1 MTRKRLNNFFKFAI
15 FFLLTVFLLWFSFKD
30 AHLDELLAGLRA
42 ANYAWVLAGVLLGI
56 VAYFVRALRWRLLIE
71 PLGYKPRV
79 GAMYNAVI
87 LGYLA
92 NLLFPRFGEV
102 ARCGALAK
110 SDKIP
115 LNKLVG
121 TVVVERT
128 FDMLCLIAIVLS
140 AFFLRIDTFGKFLR
154 ENVFRKLAEKEYF
167 SGGLFVWL
175 LIAAVALLAVSA
187 WMFRKRLLKNAA
199 LQKVWKFVKG
209 IGDGLKTFA
218 AMKRR
223 RRFLAYSVLLW
234 LCYWSMSW
242 VALFAIPATANFGPL
257 DGLVVM
263 VLGSFGVVAPT
274 NGGLGAF
281 HAITS
286 IGMYAIYAIPETD
299 GLLYATLTHES
310 QMLFIIILGIVAYVQ
325 LFLFSGKKTS
335 TMKRTT
341 CLEQIRAKVASRD
354 LLPNLRAAWGD
365 KKVVFT
371 NGCFDIVHRGH
382 VEYLAKAA
390 ELGDL
395 LVVGLNTDA
404 STRRLKGASRPLQDE
419 ASRAMVLASLQAVS
433 LVVLFDED
441 TPYELIKLVQPDILV
456 KGADY
461 RPEDIVGYDIVV
473 ARGGRVETI
482 PFVDGYSTS
491 SVVARMVCE

>member
-30 AHLDELLAGLRA
+30 AHLDELLAGLRT

-56 VAYFVRALRWRLLIE
+56 AAYFVRALRWRLLIE
-71 PLGYKPRV
+71 PLGYRPSL

-87 LGYLA
+87 VGYLA

-102 ARCGALAK
+102 ARCGALVK

-128 FDMLCLIAIVLS
+128 FDMLCLMAIILS

-154 ENVFRKLAEKEYF
+154 ENIFQKLAEKEYF
-167 SGGLFVWL
+167 SGGLFAWL
-175 LIAAVALLAVSA
+175 LVAAVALLAALA
-187 WMFRKRLLKNAA
+187 WMLRKRLLKNVA
-199 LQKVWKFVKG
+199 LQKAWKFIKG
-209 IGDGLKTFA
+209 IGDGLKSFA

-234 LCYWSMSW
+234 LCYWSMAW

-286 IGMYAIYAIPETD
+286 IGMYAVYAIPETD

-325 LFLFSGKKTS
+325 LFLFSGKKN
-335 TMKRTT
+335 KYN
-341 CLEQIRAKVASRD
+341 EAH
-354 LLPNLRAAWGD
+354 NL
-365 KKVVFT
+365 
-371 NGCFDIVHRGH
+371 
-382 VEYLAKAA
+382 
-390 ELGDL
+390 
-395 LVVGLNTDA
+395 
-404 STRRLKGASRPLQDE
+404 S
-419 ASRAMVLASLQAVS
+419 
-433 LVVLFDED
+433 
-441 TPYELIKLVQPDILV
+441 
-456 KGADY
+456 
-461 RPEDIVGYDIVV
+461 
-473 ARGGRVETI
+473 
-482 PFVDGYSTS
+482 
-491 SVVARMVCE
+491 